1 MNNMK
6 RVLLLISLLMLF
18 FTIYLTMDTYALF
31 ESNKNYDVSS
41 DIAKFVIKVNGSEA
55 KTEEFV
61 VDSIAYYENEYVI
74 DNKIAPLVDGYFD
87 IVIDAEEV
95 EVSLRYDIEFDFS
108 SLSIP
113 GLVISS
119 ITELGGNTLVLT
131 DKDTY
136 SGVITLADMDSSTVN
151 TVRVSISWQNDE
163 ANNEVDSSWGM
174 VADKVISIP
183 VNVKLTQY
191 LGEELPVYVEQM
203 VR

>member
-74 DNKIAPLVDGYFD
+74 ENKIAPLVDGYFD

-191 LGEELPVYVEQM
+191 LGEELPVYVE
-203 VR
+203 

>member
-18 FTIYLTMDTYALF
+18 FTIYLAMDTYALF

-74 DNKIAPLVDGYFD
+74 ENKIAPLVDGYFD

>member
-18 FTIYLTMDTYALF
+18 FTIYLTIDTYALF

-61 VDSIAYYENEYVI
+61 VDSIAYYENGYVI
-74 DNKIAPLVDGYFD
+74 ENKIAPLVDGYFD

-191 LGEELPVYVEQM
+191 LGEELPVYVE
-203 VR
+203 

>member
-74 DNKIAPLVDGYFD
+74 ENKIAPLVDGYFD

-108 SLSIP
+108 SLSIQ

-191 LGEELPVYVEQM
+191 LGEELPVYVE
-203 VR
+203 

>member
-1 MNNMK
+1 MK

-18 FTIYLTMDTYALF
+18 FTIYLAMDTYALF
-31 ESNKNYDVSS
+31 DSNKNYDVSS

-74 DNKIAPLVDGYFD
+74 ENKIAPLVDGYFD

-191 LGEELPVYVEQM
+191 LGEELPVYVE
-203 VR
+203 

>member
-1 MNNMK
+1 MK

-87 IVIDAEEV
+87 IVVDAENV

-191 LGEELPVYVEQM
+191 LGEELPVYVE
-203 VR
+203 

>member
-74 DNKIAPLVDGYFD
+74 ENKIAPLVDGYFD

-95 EVSLRYDIEFDFS
+95 EVSLRYNIEFDFS

-191 LGEELPVYVEQM
+191 LGEELPVYVE
-203 VR
+203 

>member
-1 MNNMK
+1 MK

-174 VADKVISIP
+174 VANKVISIP

-191 LGEELPVYVEQM
+191 LGEELSVYVE
-203 VR
+203 

>member
-6 RVLLLISLLMLF
+6 RVLLLISLLMFF

-74 DNKIAPLVDGYFD
+74 ENKIAPLVDGYFD

-191 LGEELPVYVEQM
+191 LGEELPVYVE
-203 VR
+203 

>member
-18 FTIYLTMDTYALF
+18 FTIYLAMDTYALF

-87 IVIDAEEV
+87 IVIDAEDV

-191 LGEELPVYVEQM
+191 LGEELSVYVE
-203 VR
+203 

>member
-18 FTIYLTMDTYALF
+18 FTIYLAMDTYALF

-74 DNKIAPLVDGYFD
+74 DNKIAPLADGYFD
-87 IVIDAEEV
+87 IVVDAEDV

-191 LGEELPVYVEQM
+191 LGEELPVYVE
-203 VR
+203 

>member
-1 MNNMK
+1 MK

-74 DNKIAPLVDGYFD
+74 ENKIAPLVDGYFD

-136 SGVITLADMDSSTVN
+136 SGVITLADMDNSTVN

-191 LGEELPVYVEQM
+191 LGEELPVYVE
-203 VR
+203 

>member
-74 DNKIAPLVDGYFD
+74 ENKIAPLVDGYFD

>member
-1 MNNMK
+1 MK

-18 FTIYLTMDTYALF
+18 FTIYLAMDTYALF

-87 IVIDAEEV
+87 IVVDAEDV

-191 LGEELPVYVEQM
+191 LGEELPVYVE
-203 VR
+203 

>member
-1 MNNMK
+1 MK

-87 IVIDAEEV
+87 IVVDAEDV

-191 LGEELPVYVEQM
+191 LGEELPVYVE
-203 VR
+203 

>member
-1 MNNMK
+1 MK

-74 DNKIAPLVDGYFD
+74 ENRIAPLVDGYFD

-191 LGEELPVYVEQM
+191 LGEELPVYVE
-203 VR
+203 

>member
-1 MNNMK
+1 MK

-191 LGEELPVYVEQM
+191 LGEELPVYVE
-203 VR
+203 

>member
-183 VNVKLTQY
+183 VNVKLAQY
-191 LGEELPVYVEQM
+191 LGEELPVYVE
-203 VR
+203 

>member
-1 MNNMK
+1 MK

-136 SGVITLADMDSSTVN
+136 SGVITLADMDNSTVN

-191 LGEELPVYVEQM
+191 LGEELSVYVE
-203 VR
+203 

>member
-1 MNNMK
+1 MK

-18 FTIYLTMDTYALF
+18 FTIYLAMDTYALF

-74 DNKIAPLVDGYFD
+74 ENKIAPLVDGYFD
-87 IVIDAEEV
+87 IVIDAEDV

-191 LGEELPVYVEQM
+191 LGEELSVYVE
-203 VR
+203 

>member
-74 DNKIAPLVDGYFD
+74 ENKIAPLVDGYFD

-191 LGEELPVYVEQM
+191 LGGELPVYVE
-203 VR
+203 

>member
-74 DNKIAPLVDGYFD
+74 ENKIAPLVDGYFD

-191 LGEELPVYVEQM
+191 LGEELSVYVE
-203 VR
+203 

>member
-1 MNNMK
+1 MK

-74 DNKIAPLVDGYFD
+74 ENKIAPLVDGYFD

-119 ITELGGNTLVLT
+119 IIELGGNTLVLT

-191 LGEELPVYVEQM
+191 LGEELPVYVE
-203 VR
+203 

>member
-87 IVIDAEEV
+87 IVIDAEDV

>member
-174 VADKVISIP
+174 VANKVISIP

-191 LGEELPVYVEQM
+191 LGEELSVYVE
-203 VR
+203 

>member
-1 MNNMK
+1 M
-6 RVLLLISLLMLF
+6 
-18 FTIYLTMDTYALF
+18 
-31 ESNKNYDVSS
+31 
-41 DIAKFVIKVNGSEA
+41 
-55 KTEEFV
+55 
-61 VDSIAYYENEYVI
+61 
-74 DNKIAPLVDGYFD
+74 
-87 IVIDAEEV
+87 
-95 EVSLRYDIEFDFS
+95 RYDIEFDFS

-191 LGEELPVYVEQM
+191 LGEELPVYVE
-203 VR
+203 

>member
-1 MNNMK
+1 MK

-74 DNKIAPLVDGYFD
+74 ENKIAPLVDGYFD

-95 EVSLRYDIEFDFS
+95 ELSLRYDIEFDFS

-191 LGEELPVYVEQM
+191 LGEELPVYVE
-203 VR
+203 

>member
-87 IVIDAEEV
+87 IVIDAEDV

-191 LGEELPVYVEQM
+191 LGEELPVYVE
-203 VR
+203 

>member
-1 MNNMK
+1 MK

-74 DNKIAPLVDGYFD
+74 ENKIAPLVDGYFD
-87 IVIDAEEV
+87 IVIDAEDV

-191 LGEELPVYVEQM
+191 LGEELSVYVE
-203 VR
+203 

>member
-1 MNNMK
+1 MK

-183 VNVKLTQY
+183 VNVKLAQY
-191 LGEELPVYVEQM
+191 LGEELPVYVE
-203 VR
+203 

>member
-74 DNKIAPLVDGYFD
+74 ENKIAPLVDGYFD

-95 EVSLRYDIEFDFS
+95 DVSLRYDIEFDFS

-191 LGEELPVYVEQM
+191 LGEELPVYVE
-203 VR
+203 

>member
-1 MNNMK
+1 MK

-87 IVIDAEEV
+87 IVIDAEDV

-174 VADKVISIP
+174 VANKVISIP

-191 LGEELPVYVEQM
+191 LGEELSVYVE
-203 VR
+203 

>member
-1 MNNMK
+1 MK

-18 FTIYLTMDTYALF
+18 FTIYLTMDTYALS

-74 DNKIAPLVDGYFD
+74 ENKIAPLVDGYFD

-191 LGEELPVYVEQM
+191 LGEELPVYVE
-203 VR
+203 

>member
-87 IVIDAEEV
+87 IVVDAEDV

-191 LGEELPVYVEQM
+191 LGEELPVYVE
-203 VR
+203 

>member
-1 MNNMK
+1 MK
-6 RVLLLISLLMLF
+6 RMVILLGVFCLFLLQ
-18 FTIYLTMDTYALF
+18 IGNTYAVF
-31 ESNKNYDVSS
+31 ESDVMGESKVKT
-41 DIAKFVIKVNGSEA
+41 AKWVIRVNDGDLGKSQ
-55 KTEEFV
+55 TF
-61 VDSIAYYENEYVI
+61 NI
-74 DNKIAPLVDGYFD
+74 DNLAFIGNDLVKEGKFAPNTEGYFD

-191 LGEELPVYVEQM
+191 LGEELPVYVE
-203 VR
+203 

>member
-1 MNNMK
+1 MK

-18 FTIYLTMDTYALF
+18 FTIYLAMDTYALF

-183 VNVKLTQY
+183 VNVKLAQY
-191 LGEELPVYVEQM
+191 LGEELPVYVE
-203 VR
+203 

>member
-1 MNNMK
+1 
-6 RVLLLISLLMLF
+6 MLF

-74 DNKIAPLVDGYFD
+74 ENKIAPLVDGYFD

-191 LGEELPVYVEQM
+191 LGEELPVYVE
-203 VR
+203 

>member
-74 DNKIAPLVDGYFD
+74 ENKIAPLVDGYFD

-174 VADKVISIP
+174 VADKVISIL
-183 VNVKLTQY
+183 VNVKLAQY
-191 LGEELPVYVEQM
+191 LGEELPVYVE
-203 VR
+203 

>member
-1 MNNMK
+1 
-6 RVLLLISLLMLF
+6 
-18 FTIYLTMDTYALF
+18 MDTYALF

-74 DNKIAPLVDGYFD
+74 ENKIAPLVDGYFD

-191 LGEELPVYVEQM
+191 LGEELSVYVE
-203 VR
+203 